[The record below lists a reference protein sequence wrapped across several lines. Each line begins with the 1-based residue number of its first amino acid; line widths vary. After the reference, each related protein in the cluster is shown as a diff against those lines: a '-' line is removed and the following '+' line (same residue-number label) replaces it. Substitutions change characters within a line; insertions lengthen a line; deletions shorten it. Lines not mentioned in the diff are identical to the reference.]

1 MRLWA
6 RSAARRSPASPR
18 RRSRGD
24 DATYSA
30 LEADIGAITD
40 ERNEIA
46 GKMIGLLEAAAFGG
60 QRIDK
65 KEAEHLIEEA
75 NDLLALVP

>member
-1 MRLWA
+1 MEL
-6 RSAARRSPASPR
+6 
-18 RRSRGD
+18 
-24 DATYSA
+24 
-30 LEADIGAITD
+30 AITV

-46 GKMIGLLEAAAFGG
+46 EKMIGLLEAAAFGG